1 MNQKTFQTLEFNKIL
16 NMLKGYTQNE
26 KVQERILNLA
36 PETDLNRV
44 KRMQQ
49 ETTEAAGVLLRR
61 GSAPGFTVSDVSGA
75 VMRTG
80 RGGAMT
86 MHELL
91 SLSTAMSTARRLKA
105 YIEEDKP
112 SEGTNLRALSD
123 ALENLKQVE
132 NEINEK
138 IISEDEMADGASP
151 ALFAI
156 RRKLKTQ
163 AGKIRDTLNSII
175 TSGRFQKFL
184 QEPIITMRGDRYVVP
199 VKAENKNEIKGIV
212 HDASSSGST
221 VFIEPASVVEMTNEI
236 TELKGKEKEE
246 IERILYELS
255 TFVSEFAEQIL
266 ANFNTVYELDFI
278 FCKARLS
285 LSQNAAEPELN
296 DQGVIRIKSGRH
308 PLLDKTRVV
317 PIDISLGD
325 VYDTLIITGPNT
337 GGKTVSLKTLGLFTL
352 MAQSGLH
359 ISAASGSTMAVFD
372 NVFADIGDEQSIEQN
387 VSTFSSHI
395 VNLVGILNE
404 VTQNS
409 LVLADELGA
418 GTDPTEG
425 AALAVSIIEYLRN
438 FGARIAATTHYSE
451 LKMYALSTQGVEN
464 ASCEF
469 DVATLSPTYRL
480 MIGVPGKSNAFA
492 ISKRLGLSETVI
504 ENAKKRITDDNIK
517 LEDVIAGLEESR
529 KRAEEDRRLAENA
542 SRDARIFKENM
553 RRELDRL
560 EEKKAKLMQ
569 QARAD
574 AMAIV
579 ESAKKQSQ
587 EALREFREL
596 KNTTAYREAME
607 KAEKAKDA
615 LRRESEKITQGAG
628 KDRPRVKTLKKVKLG
643 ETVHIVSLDT
653 DASVLTLPD
662 KKGALFVQAG
672 IMKIKTNLSDLT
684 SGKEQVQDKKTQGKT
699 ISATFKASK
708 QASASMEKDVRGLT
722 LDEAI
727 LEVDKFLDDCYLSS
741 LHEVTIIHGKGTGVL
756 RAGIGEFLRRHPCVD
771 SYRAGRYGEG
781 EMGVTVVTLKDK

>member
-36 PETDLNRV
+36 PETDLDRV

-61 GSAPGFTVSDVSGA
+61 GSAPGFTVSEVSGA

-91 SLSTAMSTARRLKA
+91 SLSTAMATARRLKA

-132 NEINEK
+132 NEINGK

-199 VKAENKNEIKGIV
+199 VKTENKNEIKGIV

-255 TFVSEFAEQIL
+255 AFVSEFAEQIL

-325 VYDTLIITGPNT
+325 AYDTLIITGPNT

-387 VSTFSSHI
+387 LSTFSSHI

-607 KAEKAKDA
+607 KAEKAKDT

-708 QASASMEKDVRGLT
+708 QAGASMEKDVRGLT

>member
-36 PETDLNRV
+36 PETDLDRV

-91 SLSTAMSTARRLKA
+91 SLSTAMATARRLKA

-199 VKAENKNEIKGIV
+199 VKTENKNEIKGIV

-255 TFVSEFAEQIL
+255 AFVSEFAEQIL

-325 VYDTLIITGPNT
+325 AYDTLIITGPNT

-387 VSTFSSHI
+387 LSTFSSHI

-607 KAEKAKDA
+607 KAEKAKDT

-756 RAGIGEFLRRHPCVD
+756 RTGIGEFLRRHPCVD

-781 EMGVTVVTLKDK
+781 EMGVTVVALKDK

>member
-1 MNQKTFQTLEFNKIL
+1 M
-16 NMLKGYTQNE
+16 
-26 KVQERILNLA
+26 
-36 PETDLNRV
+36 
-44 KRMQQ
+44 
-49 ETTEAAGVLLRR
+49 LLRR

-387 VSTFSSHI
+387 LSTFSSHI
-395 VNLVGILNE
+395 VNE

>member
-36 PETDLNRV
+36 PETDLDRV

-91 SLSTAMSTARRLKA
+91 SLSTAMATARRLKA

-199 VKAENKNEIKGIV
+199 VKTENKNEIKGIV

-255 TFVSEFAEQIL
+255 AFVSEFAEQIL

-325 VYDTLIITGPNT
+325 AYDTLIITGPNT

-387 VSTFSSHI
+387 LSTFSSHI

-607 KAEKAKDA
+607 KAEKAKDT

-708 QASASMEKDVRGLT
+708 QAGASMEKDVRGLT

-781 EMGVTVVTLKDK
+781 EMGVTVVALKDK

>member
-387 VSTFSSHI
+387 LSTFSSHI

-781 EMGVTVVTLKDK
+781 ETGVTVVTLKDK

>member
-359 ISAASGSTMAVFD
+359 ISASSGSTMAVFD

-387 VSTFSSHI
+387 LSTFSSHI

>member
-387 VSTFSSHI
+387 LSTFSSHI

-438 FGARIAATTHYSE
+438 FGAHIAATTHYSE

-756 RAGIGEFLRRHPCVD
+756 RTGIGEFLRRHPCVD

-781 EMGVTVVTLKDK
+781 ETGVTVVTLKDK